1 MQRVRQTFKTLGAAV
16 LVTWSS
22 ISSADTQLI
31 NRNQLSD
38 FAPLEALG
46 FSTKTGRQAVS
57 DDGRYVV
64 FTSRA
69 RNLVAD
75 DNNDFDDVFLKDL
88 TTGEVVLLSAGANDL
103 SEDAVISS
111 DGAFVAFVSEADNLV
126 PDDEDSV
133 DDIFLYEVATGAIE
147 RISFNPSEPIS
158 SRSSSTPSI
167 SADGR
172 YVGFISGRNNLIEN
186 DDNNRDDVFV
196 FDRLNG
202 TYERADVTES
212 GAATLAST
220 REAVMSRN
228 GRYVAFASGDP
239 NVVSDDTNAASDIF
253 VRDLQMATTS
263 RVTLD
268 ESGQEIS
275 GADFELFA
283 VSDNGEVVFVSDS
296 ALVAEDTNTRDDVYL
311 VSTTPGSLELISIA
325 PSGDAGNGTSDQAA
339 ISADGQHVAFVSGA
353 EDLVASDSNSRED
366 IFLRNRQSGTT
377 ILVSLSS
384 TDEQADIGSELPS
397 VNANGTQV
405 AFKSTATNLVENDFA
420 FQGDIFVRN
429 VSAGTTA
436 RATEAAPPGVP
447 SPSSNGP
454 GELPAMTDSASHIV
468 FESSASDLIAN
479 VGNEQTQIY
488 HYNVATQ
495 QYTLVSKANNGA
507 VGDSVSTEADVS
519 NDGDKVVF
527 RSLADNLAGDDD
539 NQSFDVFLYEV
550 SNDLLQ
556 LISRTSDGSVTTS
569 GTRSAPRINGDGT
582 FVVFDYRGALLT
594 SDTNNDYDIYRLEL
608 ESGDL
613 VQVSQAQGGGDTD
626 GLSTDPDFS
635 EDGRWVVF
643 RSRATNLTDAV
654 DDNGVDD
661 IFLRDI
667 DMGETIL
674 VSRTGAGDLTTDAA
688 SRPYISGDGSFVS
701 FETRES
707 LLAEDTNNT
716 LDAYVYD
723 VETGE
728 LSLPGVSR
736 TGELANNPVSS
747 LRFSANGLHTCFAS
761 SSSNLVDGPFTSR
774 SNIFVRDLTT
784 GRVQI
789 ASLRLN
795 GEGADDGVRG
805 CQPSNDGTMV
815 VFESDDGLLVPG
827 DINDISDVFL
837 WQTDVF
843 FFDGFQ

>member
-1 MQRVRQTFKTLGAAV
+1 MLRSPQILKTLGATAILALGGV
-16 LVTWSS
+16 A
-22 ISSADTQLI
+22 SASTELI

-69 RNLVAD
+69 RNLVPD

-88 TTGEVVLLSAGANDL
+88 TTGEVVLLSAGANDV

-111 DGAFVAFVSEADNLV
+111 DGAFVAFVSEADNLTE
-126 PDDEDSV
+126 DDEDFV
-133 DDIFLYEVATGAIE
+133 DDIFLYEVATGLLE
-147 RISFNPSEPIS
+147 RISFNPAGSGS
-158 SRSSSTPSI
+158 NRSSSTPSI

-172 YVGFISGRNNLIEN
+172 YVGFISGRTDLIDN
-186 DDNNRDDVFV
+186 DENNRDDVFV
-196 FDRLNG
+196 LDRQNG
-202 TYERADVTES
+202 TFERADVTES
-212 GAATLAST
+212 GAATQAST
-220 REAVMSRN
+220 REAVMSRS
-228 GRYVAFASGDP
+228 GRYVAFASSDP

-253 VRDLQMATTS
+253 VRDLQTATTS

-296 ALVAEDTNTRDDVYL
+296 ALVAEDGNTRDDVYL
-311 VSTTPGSLELISIA
+311 ASPTPGSLELISIA
-325 PSGDAGNGTSDQAA
+325 LSGDAGDGTSDQAE

-353 EDLVASDSNSRED
+353 EDLVAADSNSRED
-366 IFLRNRQSGTT
+366 IFLRSRQSGTT
-377 ILVSLSS
+377 TLVSLSS
-384 TDEQADIGSELPS
+384 SNEQADIRSELPS
-397 VNANGTQV
+397 VNSNGTQV
-405 AFKSTATNLVENDFA
+405 AFKSLASNLVENDMA
-420 FQGDIFVRN
+420 FQGDIFVRD
-429 VSAGTTA
+429 VSAGTTV
-436 RATEAAPPGVP
+436 RATEAEPPGVP

-468 FESSASDLIAN
+468 FESTASDLIAN
-479 VGNEQTQIY
+479 VGNDQTQIY

-495 QYTLVSKANNGA
+495 QYTLASKANNGA
-507 VGDSVSTEADVS
+507 LGDDVSTEADVS

-527 RSLADNLAGDDD
+527 RSLAGNLAGDDD
-539 NQSFDVFLYEV
+539 NQSFDVFLYDV
-550 SNDLLQ
+550 DADLLQ
-556 LISRTSDGSVTTS
+556 LISRASDGSVASS
-569 GTRSAPRINGDGT
+569 GNRSAPRINGDGT
-582 FVVFDYRGALLT
+582 YVVFDYRGALLP
-594 SDTNNDYDIYRLEL
+594 SDTNNDYDVYRLEL

-613 VQVSQAQGGGDTD
+613 VQVTQAQGGGDTD

-643 RSRATNLTDAV
+643 RSRATNLTNDV

-674 VSRTGAGDLTTDAA
+674 VSRTGAGEPITDAA
-688 SRPYISGDGSFVS
+688 SRPGISGDGSYVT
-701 FETRES
+701 FETREA
-707 LLAEDTNNT
+707 LLAADTNNL

-723 VETGE
+723 VESGE

-747 LRFSANGLHTCFAS
+747 LRFSANGLHMCFAS
-761 SSSNLVDGPFTSR
+761 SASNLVDGPFTSR

-789 ASLRLN
+789 ASLRVS
-795 GEGADDGVRG
+795 GEGAEDGVRV
-805 CQPSNDGTMV
+805 CQPSSDGTKV

-827 DINDISDVFL
+827 DVNDYGDVFL